1 MGSVPTII
9 RFLSQFVY
17 CKLAFFIFCDK
28 SWTGHRQARERRL
41 HDGYRIKLYRRNVCD
56 VLPKCRRISA
66 ALSREQRKRFRLGR
80 NQYKCMEDRKMR
92 KFDEKGYVRVSKK
105 EARLRFQRGES
116 ILLCPV
122 NFRPSSPWSVVSEI
136 SGKASSEKNEFDS
149 IVNSFEFYNCCNRET
164 GKYAAFYSK
173 EKEA

>member
-1 MGSVPTII
+1 
-9 RFLSQFVY
+9 
-17 CKLAFFIFCDK
+17 
-28 SWTGHRQARERRL
+28 
-41 HDGYRIKLYRRNVCD
+41 
-56 VLPKCRRISA
+56 
-66 ALSREQRKRFRLGR
+66 
-80 NQYKCMEDRKMR
+80 MR